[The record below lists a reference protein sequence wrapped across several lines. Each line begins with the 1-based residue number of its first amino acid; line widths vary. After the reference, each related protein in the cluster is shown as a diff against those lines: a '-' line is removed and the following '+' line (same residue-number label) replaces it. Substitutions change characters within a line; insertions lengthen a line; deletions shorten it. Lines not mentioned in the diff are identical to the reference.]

1 MKTQSVELK
10 LYLEGVPVNFIS
22 INIQERSGSA
32 PVAVVNIPPK
42 PEMGRLM
49 AKTLAH
55 VFYKMRPPQVEVEDY
70 YLIFEGELTTTN
82 FGRSQSGAGCQL
94 TFVGLTNNWKNTYK
108 GIVDFSMDSLMT
120 GHFLLIGASAEVSQS
135 EKYQVHEE
143 KPKRTK
149 DTANFLI
156 SKFPGTN
163 ITARLQ
169 QSIEIFTKDD
179 LGKKPEKA
187 LDRTFK
193 ALVNDLS
200 TSNPYYGMIHDILK
214 IPERMYAFN
223 NAKALATLRGEVVS
237 EVILRS
243 LEHLS
248 SVVDGSQIVA
258 TLLNKI
264 EYEYLEPAA
273 PTKDEKGHPRSI
285 MFAPQTM
292 FFMPLRCNTIFPDQI
307 LQSGYTHDY
316 SNEITRLVTS
326 TPPIS
331 LQASSSVSAFT
342 MQPKFIAPQRDFF
355 EMEYEGQKLP
365 AVGMILEEKLRGI
378 NPYMHTF
385 NDAQRSYASFWNT
398 YAKKNHKDNITD
410 EKAAYRTFFDHFRTS
425 QLGNYV
431 QAINMWQYLKRKY
444 SVRTFTVTTTYTPH
458 RLVGFPGLVI
468 DKELPAIVGKIVS
481 INSNLDA
488 NGSGTSSIQ
497 FQAPRSHKEYDFST
511 NEDPWT
517 TGVFDE
523 MVDEWPGTPF
533 WIDETYDPYEIGNTL
548 KPAVMSVSTGKKDPS
563 DKVTIDFHAG
573 KLPIDKS
580 NISHTNVNIIAK
592 SIYNLKKKYNIYQ
605 EKHPFIEKETRRTLM
620 TETDFWKF
628 LVGKDTV
635 NYNKDD
641 HYKSFKKDITYNAV
655 ERKLIYKRKPF
666 VQERRQKVLE
676 AK

>member
-1 MKTQSVELK
+1 MKTQIIDLK

-22 INIQERSGSA
+22 INIQERVGSA
-32 PVAVVNIPPK
+32 PIAVINVPPK
-42 PEMGRLM
+42 PEMSRLM
-49 AKTLAH
+49 PKTLAH
-55 VFYKMRPPQVEVEDY
+55 VFYKMRPPQVETEDY
-70 YLIFEGELTTTN
+70 YLIFEGELTTVN
-82 FGRSQSGAGCQL
+82 FGRSQSGAGCRL

-108 GIVDFSMDSLMT
+108 GIVDFSVDSLMT

-135 EKYQVHEE
+135 EKYQVHDKE
-143 KPKRTK
+143 KPNEK
-149 DTANFLI
+149 DHANFLI
-156 SKFPGTN
+156 SNFPGTN

-169 QSIEIFTKDD
+169 QAVEIFTKDD
-179 LGKKPEKA
+179 LGKEPEKA

-193 ALVNDLS
+193 TLINDLS

-214 IPERMYAFN
+214 INERMYAFN
-223 NAKALATLRGEVVS
+223 NTEALTTLRGEVVS
-237 EVILRS
+237 EVIMRS
-243 LEHLS
+243 IEHLS
-248 SVVDGSQIVA
+248 NTADGSQILA

-273 PTKDEKGHPRSI
+273 PTKDEKDQPRSI

-307 LQSGYTHDY
+307 MQSGYTHDY

-331 LQASSSVSAFT
+331 LMASASVSAFT

-355 EMEYEGQKLP
+355 EMTYNDQKLP
-365 AVGMILEEKLRGI
+365 AVGMVWEEKLRGI

-385 NDAQRSYASFWNT
+385 NDAQKAYASFWNT
-398 YAKKNHKDNITD
+398 YAKKNDKGNIKD
-410 EKAAYRTFFDHFRTS
+410 EKEAYNIFFDHFRTS

-444 SVRTFTVTTTYTPH
+444 SVRTFTVMTTYTPH

-468 DKELPAIVGKIVS
+468 DKELPSVVGKIVS
-481 INSNLDA
+481 INSTLDS
-488 NGSGTSSIQ
+488 NGQGTSSIQ
-497 FQAPRSHKEYDFST
+497 FQAPRSYKDYDFST
-511 NEDPWT
+511 NEDPWK

-533 WIDETYDPYEIGNTL
+533 WIDATYDPDQIGETL
-548 KPAVMSVSTGKKDPS
+548 KPAVNPEAT
-563 DKVTIDFHAG
+563 DKVTVDFHAG
-573 KLPIDKS
+573 KLPIDES

-592 SIYNLKKKYNIYQ
+592 SIYNLKKKYNVYQ
-605 EKHPFIEKETRRTLM
+605 EKHPFIEKETRRNLM
-620 TETDFWKF
+620 TESDFWNF
-628 LVGKDTV
+628 LVGPNGV
-635 NYNKDD
+635 NYTKDD
-641 HYKSFKKDITYNAV
+641 NYKSYKKDITYNAKT
-655 ERKLIYKRKPF
+655 RQLTYIQKPF
-666 VQERRQKVLE
+666 VKERRQKILE